1 MKMARIDNRPILMRD
16 DGIVDIARASGG
28 RFGTDLNAPFTDWN
42 AFREWAAAI
51 GDAEEPLGDRV
62 LQNPVPHPT
71 QVFGVGANYRAHL
84 QEASAAAAAAG
95 RTVEIPTSPL
105 IFTKF
110 PSCLAGPFDPIPI
123 PAATIDWE
131 VELVVVI
138 GVRAEHVT
146 IEDAWSH
153 VAGLTVGQDITDRRL
168 QFEGI
173 APQFSMGKSCPA
185 FGPMGPW
192 VVTPDELTD
201 PDNLELG
208 CALDGKEMQRSSTSE
223 LIFSV
228 PDLIARLSAVCPLL
242 PGDLIFTG
250 TPEGVGM
257 FREPAVFLRP
267 GQELTSWIEGIGEI
281 RNPTIDAPRRAL

>member
-1 MKMARIDNRPILMRD
+1 MRIARIENRPVLLRE
-16 DGIVDIARASGG
+16 DGIVDIARASDG
-28 RFGTDLNAPFTDWN
+28 RFGTSPMAPFDDWP
-42 AFREWAAAI
+42 AFVEWAAAI
-51 GDAEEPLGDRV
+51 GDAEESLGDRI

-110 PSCLAGPFDPIPI
+110 PSCLAGPFEPIPI

-138 GVRAEHVT
+138 GVRADYVA

-168 QFEGI
+168 QFEGN
-173 APQFSMGKSCPA
+173 APQFSMSKSGRA
-185 FGPMGPW
+185 FGPLGPW
-192 VVTPDELTD
+192 VVTPDELPD
-201 PDNLELG
+201 PDNLALG
-208 CALDGKEMQRSSTSE
+208 CTLDGKEMQRSSTSE

-228 PDLIARLSAVCPLL
+228 PDLITRLSVVCPLL

-257 FREPAVFLRP
+257 FRKPAVFLQP
-267 GQELTSWIEGIGEI
+267 GQELISWIEGIGEI
-281 RNPTIDAPRRAL
+281 RNPTIDAPRRA